1 MYVVFLTLKALP
13 SIHLIYSH
21 SSIDYLFN
29 ESKEANDAD
38 GTRKYD
44 QILSD
49 LKSLL
54 AKNNGYKVYVTGHSL
69 GAAVSSIAALHFA
82 CDPTLPKPIR
92 CINFASPRMGGEE
105 VFDAT
110 MILEK
115 TNQLRMVRSVNEND
129 LVTTVPSI
137 GYEHVGIQVTT
148 YYDGWFSKA
157 GPPDIAYRNA
167 NDGWYTRFGKAYS
180 NSVFSNFNL
189 GYDHHGYIERIVSAK
204 EHLEKK
210 TVDELYKDED
220 FVGYDLL
227 MNRKRNTVTEEA
239 EDDEQGV
246 TKKALDFLGCD
257 HKAEFC
263 K

>member
-1 MYVVFLTLKALP
+1 
-13 SIHLIYSH
+13 
-21 SSIDYLFN
+21 
-29 ESKEANDAD
+29 
-38 GTRKYD
+38 
-44 QILSD
+44 
-49 LKSLL
+49 
-54 AKNNGYKVYVTGHSL
+54 
-69 GAAVSSIAALHFA
+69 
-82 CDPTLPKPIR
+82 
-92 CINFASPRMGGEE
+92 MGGEE

-137 GYEHVGIQVTT
+137 GYEHVGIQVTA
-148 YYDGWFSKA
+148 YHDGWFRKA

-180 NSVFSNFNL
+180 NSMFSNFNL
-189 GYDHHGYIERIVSAK
+189 GYDHNGYIERIVSAK

-239 EDDEQGV
+239 EDDEEGV
-246 TKKALDFLGCD
+246 TKTALNFLSCD
-257 HKAEFC
+257 HKSEFC